1 MPNTKKRELVDK
13 LIDSLKNTQ
22 NFALVTFEKTNHQA
36 LESLRKRLKKENAQF
51 KVIKNTLLEKAI
63 NKLANSNKLFFEFK
77 KKFLPF
83 RDLTALIILST
94 DWSPPLKTFYE
105 FSQKE
110 KSLSFK
116 VGFIDKITYDEPG
129 LSKLAKLPAKNELIS
144 SMLGN
149 MKAPT
154 THFIYSLKYNVQKFV
169 FILSQRS
176 KKLS

>member
-1 MPNTKKRELVDK
+1 MPNTKKRALVDK

-36 LESLRKRLKKENAQF
+36 LESLRKSLKKEKAQF

-83 RDLTALIILST
+83 RDLTALLT
-94 DWSPPLKTFYE
+94 LNEDWSPPLKTFYD

-110 KSLSFK
+110 KSLTFK
-116 VGFIDKITYDEPG
+116 VGLIDKLTYDQSG
-129 LSKLAKLPAKNELIS
+129 LLKLAKLPARNELVS
-144 SMLGN
+144 SILGN
-149 MKAPT
+149 MTAPT
-154 THFIYSLKYNVQKFV
+154 THFIYSLKYNVQKFIY
-169 FILSQRS
+169 ILNEKS
-176 KKLS
+176 KN